1 MMRQPQRQERFC
13 RCGCRRYEPTD
24 APSLIPRNE
33 RWVAPGVSSTRICS
47 GTAICYDAGE
57 KGGAAWQKHLSK
69 HCATI
74 GAGRRMHIDVF
85 TLFPGMFRGP
95 FEESIL
101 KRAQDEGLLSL
112 ALHNIRDAT
121 TDKHHI
127 VDDYPYGGGAGM
139 VMKPEP
145 VFASVEAVYQGGPII
160 LLTPQGRLFTQ
171 ADAQRLAQEPRL
183 SLICGH
189 YEGVDERVR
198 VHLATDE
205 LSIGDYVLT
214 GGELAAMVV
223 IDAVSRLVPGVLGAP
238 ASAVE
243 ESHSSSLLEY
253 PHYTRPPVFRG
264 WQVPPILLSGNHGA
278 VDRWRRKEALR
289 RTRARRPDLLA
300 KAELSKLDLKLL
312 AEIETEEQ
320 AAQAPGQDEA

>member
-1 MMRQPQRQERFC
+1 M
-13 RCGCRRYEPTD
+13 
-24 APSLIPRNE
+24 L
-33 RWVAPGVSSTRICS
+33 
-47 GTAICYDAGE
+47 YDDG
-57 KGGAAWQKHLSK
+57 
-69 HCATI
+69 
-74 GAGRRMHIDVF
+74 MHIDVF

-139 VMKPEP
+139 VMKPGP
-145 VFASVEAVYQGGPII
+145 VFAAVEAVYQGGPII

-171 ADAQRLAQEPRL
+171 AQALRLAGEPRL

-189 YEGVDERVR
+189 YEGVDERICA
-198 VHLATDE
+198 HLATEE

-223 IDAVSRLVPGVLGAP
+223 IDAVSRLVPGVLGGP
-238 ASAVE
+238 ASVIE
-243 ESHSSSLLEY
+243 ESHSSGLLEY
-253 PHYTRPPVFRG
+253 PHYTRPPDFRG
-264 WQVPPILLSGNHGA
+264 WTVPPVLLSGNHGA

-300 KAELSKLDLKLL
+300 KAELGKLDLKLL
-312 AEIETEEQ
+312 AEIEAEE
-320 AAQAPGQDEA
+320 ARPASEQDEV